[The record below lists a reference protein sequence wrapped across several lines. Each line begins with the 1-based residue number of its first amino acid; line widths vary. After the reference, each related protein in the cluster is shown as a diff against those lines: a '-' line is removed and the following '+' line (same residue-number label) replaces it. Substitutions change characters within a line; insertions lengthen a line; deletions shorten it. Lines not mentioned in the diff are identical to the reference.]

1 MNYSEYLRRKLE
13 SLPVVMGPSRYGDES
28 TRIMVARYKS
38 SGVVGARR
46 GPGATPPPS
55 RACCGPTPY
64 WRSGGGRPDNGPW
77 PREGDGQQQEWSRN
91 GLTAAAARCAI
102 CPTGLAGYVI
112 KPCCPQESTVEI
124 PRDATGHPTDPTK
137 KPAAYKGRET
147 CCPARG
153 PPLYELEPK
162 CCDKSG
168 PGRIRTLLA
177 NDMPVAEI
185 PVVPAEPPR
194 CCAPCAN
201 PCGTCTCC

>member
-1 MNYSEYLRRKLE
+1 MNYSEYLRRKME
-13 SLPVVMGPSRYGDES
+13 SLPVVIGPARYGDES
-28 TRIMVARYKS
+28 TRIMVSRYRS

-46 GPGATPPPS
+46 GPGAGAPPS

-77 PREGDGQQQEWSRN
+77 PREGDGQQQEWSRD

-124 PRDATGHPTDPTK
+124 PRDAAGKPTDPSK
-137 KPAAYKGRET
+137 KPAAYKGRST
-147 CCPARG
+147 CCPA
-153 PPLYELEPK
+153 PPAILEPS

-177 NDMPVAEI
+177 NDMPVASI
-185 PVVPAEPPR
+185 PLAPAERPR
-194 CCAPCAN
+194 CCAAPAPHCD
-201 PCGTCTCC
+201 CC